1 MKNRLFAIAA
11 AALLSGTAA
20 VWAQG
25 VPQDQGQNPKTQT
38 KDQMARPDAQPGMG
52 EDQKAAPGGA
62 DQNMQTPNREDRNMR
77 PAQTPAEPRDQIQGE
92 QRGPQG
98 GEMLRGGE
106 TMRGAPHGRLTI
118 EQRTNLRTTVLRGAP
133 RLRHVTFRIGVG
145 ARVPHSVR
153 LVAVPQPMIA
163 IYPEWASDLYF
174 AYGNEIV
181 VVDPNTFAIVGVLP
195 L

>member
-1 MKNRLFAIAA
+1 MKNRLFAIAT

-25 VPQDQGQNPKTQT
+25 APQDQNPKTQT
-38 KDQMARPDAQPGMG
+38 KDQMARPDAQPGLG
-52 EDQKAAPGGA
+52 EDQKGSGGA
-62 DQNMQTPNREDRNMR
+62 DQNMQGPNREDRNMR
-77 PAQTPAEPRDQIQGE
+77 PAQSPGEQRDQIQGE

-106 TMRGAPHGRLTI
+106 TMRGGPHARLTV
-118 EQRTNLRTTVLRGAP
+118 EQRTNLRATVLRAGP

-145 ARVPHSVR
+145 ARVPRSVH
-153 LVAVPQPMIA
+153 LVAVPQPIVA

-174 AYGNEIV
+174 AYGDEVV
-181 VVDPNTFAIVGVLP
+181 VVDPATFAIVGVLP